1 MLSYEFSDA
10 DFTVPSWIKNTA
22 GWWADDQINDDSFVS
37 GIQWLVTND
46 VIILPSVEQGEGSD
60 NVIPGWIKNTAGWWA
75 EDEINDATFIG
86 AIKYLINEGIMVV
99 KQVEVSEE
107 SAECTFKNAGVVPIP
122 CPDETGVDEIKD
134 FYIDINGHT
143 CFLCTS
149 WGHTGGEYYFQIET
163 FDERR
168 GSHIDGV
175 TINAEIISKGGE
187 LRHDFGALTTE
198 DGIYNGNITIPG
210 GTEWF
215 GENILS
221 VTAEYNGIE
230 KTIEKEFDV
239 FMNSNTSGAST
250 NSGVLQSKTLSPTN
264 STSDGNNSFV
274 RLDNAIGVDT
284 FTIGE
289 STYAIIVGQGESGI
303 QIINLSGLD
312 IPSSALPFSGITAS
326 DNEVDGANSFT
337 ELGSGRHVATYTIT
351 PGTASALSLTSTN
364 FAIVAG
370 LADDGLQVIDIGVPT
385 AIVAKDAETDDAN
398 GFDQLGDPFG
408 VATFTISSNSTY
420 RGAVVTGNGA
430 DSVTIVDIT
439 NPTAIFEHDVE
450 VDGANSF
457 TELEGA
463 RSVATWNTT
472 NGNTYA
478 IVASQAD
485 DGVQI
490 IDISDPS
497 NVVAKDAATDG
508 VNSFTQL
515 DGAFGVDTFT
525 IGSSTYAIVTSV
537 TDDGVQIIDITDPA
551 AIVAMD
557 AETDG
562 ENGFDELDG
571 AADVSTFTCGKSTY
585 AIVASTVDDGL
596 QLIDISLP
604 TKIIAIHSVTDGENG
619 FTELDGTRGIE
630 MVTVKGTQYA
640 IVTAT
645 HDDGVQIVEPSCSK
659 H

>member
-1 MLSYEFSDA
+1 VLSYEFSDA

-274 RLDNAIGVDT
+274 RLNNALGVDT

-289 STYAIIVGQGESGI
+289 STYAIVVAQGESGI

-312 IPSSALPFSGITAS
+312 VTSGGAPFSGITAS

-364 FAIVAG
+364 FAIVAA

-490 IDISDPS
+490 IDI
-497 NVVAKDAATDG
+497 
-508 VNSFTQL
+508 
-515 DGAFGVDTFT
+515 
-525 IGSSTYAIVTSV
+525 
-537 TDDGVQIIDITDPA
+537 TDPA

>member
-1 MLSYEFSDA
+1 VLSYEFSDA

-274 RLDNAIGVDT
+274 RLNNALGVDT

-289 STYAIIVGQGESGI
+289 STYAIVVAQGESGI

-312 IPSSALPFSGITAS
+312 VTSGGAPFSGITAS

-364 FAIVAG
+364 FAIVAA

-385 AIVAKDAETDDAN
+385 AMVAKDAETDDAN

-478 IVASQAD
+478 IVASQA
-485 DGVQI
+485 
-490 IDISDPS
+490 
-497 NVVAKDAATDG
+497 
-508 VNSFTQL
+508 
-515 DGAFGVDTFT
+515 
-525 IGSSTYAIVTSV
+525 
-537 TDDGVQIIDITDPA
+537 DDGVQIIDITDPA